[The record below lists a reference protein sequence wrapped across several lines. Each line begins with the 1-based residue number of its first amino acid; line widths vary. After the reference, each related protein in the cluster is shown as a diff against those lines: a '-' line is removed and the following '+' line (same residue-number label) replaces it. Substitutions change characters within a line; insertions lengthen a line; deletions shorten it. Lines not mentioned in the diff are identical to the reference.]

1 VYALNVCVLENLAG
15 DSGGYLLSHPS
26 QWRAAFRSIQVVDVF
41 NPDPRATTPRMTVM
55 VHSLTGK
62 TWAFEAQMKKDAPG
76 FFFSEWS
83 PLGYWMSPPY
93 DVDDEQVT
101 PFTERK

>member
-1 VYALNVCVLENLAG
+1 
-15 DSGGYLLSHPS
+15 
-26 QWRAAFRSIQVVDVF
+26 
-41 NPDPRATTPRMTVM
+41 MTVM
-55 VHSLTGK
+55 VDSLTGK

>member
-1 VYALNVCVLENLAG
+1 MRRDVFFGIVAVICSAILA
-15 DSGGYLLSHPS
+15 SGGLLSD
-26 QWRAAFRSIQVVDVF
+26 RYKVVDVF

-55 VHSLTGK
+55 VDSLTGK